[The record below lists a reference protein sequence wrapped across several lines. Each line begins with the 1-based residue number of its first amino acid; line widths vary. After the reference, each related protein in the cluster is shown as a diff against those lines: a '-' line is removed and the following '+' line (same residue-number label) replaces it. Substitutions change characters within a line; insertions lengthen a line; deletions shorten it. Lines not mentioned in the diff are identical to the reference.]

1 MICSTQTDKGQK
13 RSNNQDYCAVKK
25 YTEKTYLAVVC
36 DGMGGVKG
44 GEEASKIACDAF
56 VAAVDKWITPY
67 LKNRQKQIG
76 TSEIKR
82 MLVKG
87 VDLANEQV
95 YLKAKNTDNK
105 GMGTTIVAALIIDKT
120 AFCLNV
126 GDSRIYQIKGNSI
139 KQVTKDHS
147 YVQYLIDIGQ
157 MTPEEAESSSRKNI
171 ITRAVGTEISVEPD
185 VYMEKLE
192 ENSFLLLCT
201 DGLTNMVDNATICDI
216 VSGDRQ
222 GKQIGQ
228 IELDLKARRLI
239 DTANENGGYDNVT
252 AVLVRI

>member
-1 MICSTQTDKGQK
+1 
-13 RSNNQDYCAVKK
+13 
-25 YTEKTYLAVVC
+25 
-36 DGMGGVKG
+36 
-44 GEEASKIACDAF
+44 
-56 VAAVDKWITPY
+56 
-67 LKNRQKQIG
+67 
-76 TSEIKR
+76 
-82 MLVKG
+82 
-87 VDLANEQV
+87 
-95 YLKAKNTDNK
+95 
-105 GMGTTIVAALIIDKT
+105 MGTTIVAALIIDKT

-185 VYMEKLE
+185 VYMERLE